1 MKHYKTKGM
10 IAIKIIEELL
20 MLADKIDQRCSLSVE
35 EKYSW
40 LLDAESAAYA
50 EMGCAEVQYS
60 ISNLKRSRR
69 RNIW

>member
-40 LLDAESAAYA
+40 LLDVESAAY
-50 EMGCAEVQYS
+50 
-60 ISNLKRSRR
+60 LR
-69 RNIW
+69 